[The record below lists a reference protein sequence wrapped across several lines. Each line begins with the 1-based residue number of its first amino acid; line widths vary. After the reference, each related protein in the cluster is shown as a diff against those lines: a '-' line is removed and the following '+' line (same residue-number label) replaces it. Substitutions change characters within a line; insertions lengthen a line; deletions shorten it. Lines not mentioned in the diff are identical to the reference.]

1 MFILTNA
8 FVTNLPAKDIGV
20 EMNLVV
26 HVTNAQL
33 ASTALVVTKLVL
45 VVLVLSVVVM
55 VSVMMAKL
63 ALVNASATIL
73 LSMVSGKERTATPAK
88 RTIGQ
93 VSAIKLATVLDTVIA
108 HLEFTATERAL
119 VTLVGTQL
127 LANLLVE
134 LVTRHSSLVVQTH
147 SPV

>member
-1 MFILTNA
+1 MSA
-8 FVTNLPAKDIGV
+8 TNLPAKDTGV

-26 HVTNAQL
+26 PVTNAQL
-33 ASTALVVTKLVL
+33 ASTVLVATKLVL

-73 LSMVSGKERTATPAK
+73 LSMVSGKERTATLAK

-93 VSAIKLATVLDTVIA
+93 VSATKLATVLDTVTA
-108 HLEFTATERAL
+108 HLEFTVMEL
-119 VTLVGTQL
+119 VLVILAGTQL

-134 LVTRHSSLVVQTH
+134 LVTRHSSSVVRTH

>member
-1 MFILTNA
+1 MSA
-8 FVTNLPAKDIGV
+8 TNLPAKDTGV
-20 EMNLVV
+20 EMNLVDPV
-26 HVTNAQL
+26 IDVQL
-33 ASTALVVTKLVL
+33 ASTALVVMRLVL

-63 ALVNASATIL
+63 APVNASATIL
-73 LSMVSGKERTATPAK
+73 LSMVSGKERTATLAK
-88 RTIGQ
+88 RTTGQ
-93 VSAIKLATVLDTVIA
+93 ASATKRATVLDTVIA

-119 VTLVGTQL
+119 VILAGTQL
-127 LANLLVE
+127 PANLLVE